1 MDTPAIQP
9 ALKKAIPVDIMEI
22 MQSPLTQSGRSGSFL
37 RLVLAESASYGMTPQ
52 VIASLDDVAAM
63 LGLYDPLPA
72 NQAAHVAGPVVNW
85 RTTHNQ
91 PSFERVIEVE
101 HLALKQRCIIAFGGA
116 PAGHMVGTAEIVC
129 AMGNLHTAEEIRPPK
144 PYWELFQIRSAAYR
158 ATTGNPAARAATDVL
173 LKLTGD
179 PPAIVLKHKDWP
191 AISHDDVLRP
201 GGRLY
206 PTYQEV
212 ATHIRRQAIG
222 HLDGAPENPRVNLR
236 PLAEFF
242 IRRYSELL
250 AEAEGEREEPVIAA
264 LKTSLETIRGMFPDL
279 TEQVKAE
286 VGSSRVDLQACK
298 LEYSIVSPK

>member
-1 MDTPAIQP
+1 M
-9 ALKKAIPVDIMEI
+9 DIMEI

-37 RLVLAESASYGMTPQ
+37 RRVVAEAASYGMPPQ

-63 LGLYDPLPA
+63 LGFYDPLPA
-72 NQAAHVAGPVVNW
+72 GQAAHVAGPIVNW
-85 RTTHNQ
+85 RTAHTQ

-129 AMGNLHTAEEIRPPK
+129 AMGNLHTAQEIRPPE
-144 PYWELFQIRSAAYR
+144 PYWELFQW
-158 ATTGNPAARAATDVL
+158 AATDVL
-173 LKLTGD
+173 SKLTGD

-191 AISHDDVLRP
+191 AISDDDVLRP

-250 AEAEGEREEPVIAA
+250 AEAEAEREEPVIAA
-264 LKTSLETIRGMFPDL
+264 LKTSLKTIR
-279 TEQVKAE
+279 AC
-286 VGSSRVDLQACK
+286 SRTSQNK
-298 LEYSIVSPK
+298 